1 MQVEQYISAQMPARL
16 TAQLLP
22 VKNLMDQL
30 LLTQLKATI
39 FVYYFTTAYDQDF
52 INSGYDEV
60 CKLLEIL
67 LI

>member
-1 MQVEQYISAQMPARL
+1 
-16 TAQLLP
+16 
-22 VKNLMDQL
+22 MDQL